1 MNRSQ
6 SIVRVIRGVASMSA
20 VFVRHGDQF
29 LACME
34 SATLEYSMRFQC
46 VGALLGRLGRV
57 KFVIQHQIRKKLNER
72 TYHSHTT
79 TV

>member
-1 MNRSQ
+1 
-6 SIVRVIRGVASMSA
+6 MSA

-46 VGALLGRLGRV
+46 LSAPLGRVGRV
-57 KFVIQHQIRKKLNER
+57 KFVTQHQMRNKLNQR